1 MVGANRRTRDKA
13 AATLAHHNA
22 AKSAQEQERTAQIE
36 VDDPVIF
43 LVCIIQHQ
51 FSDVDCRCTHRNV
64 EPLVLAIDRCCKGMN
79 GLGVAGINDVR
90 FGTASRS
97 YFGSGTFYAHLIL
110 VGANHRGA
118 ERCQ

>member
-1 MVGANRRTRDKA
+1 
-13 AATLAHHNA
+13 
-22 AKSAQEQERTAQIE
+22 
-36 VDDPVIF
+36 
-43 LVCIIQHQ
+43 
-51 FSDVDCRCTHRNV
+51 
-64 EPLVLAIDRCCKGMN
+64 MN